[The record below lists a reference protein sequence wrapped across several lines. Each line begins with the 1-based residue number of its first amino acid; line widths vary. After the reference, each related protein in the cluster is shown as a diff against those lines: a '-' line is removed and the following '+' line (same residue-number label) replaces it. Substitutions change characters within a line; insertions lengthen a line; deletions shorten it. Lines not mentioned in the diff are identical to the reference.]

1 MSVIFTWTVTA
12 ICLTGTA
19 LNVRKNILCFYLW
32 SIGNI
37 AWLVFDLSG
46 DLYSRAILDAV
57 QLVFA
62 LWGIVEWRKKPE
74 QC

>member
-1 MSVIFTWTVTA
+1 MFAWAVTV
-12 ICLTGTA
+12 ICLTGTV
-19 LNVRKNILCFYLW
+19 LNVKKNILCFYLW
-32 SIGNI
+32 ATGNI

-62 LWGIVEWRKKPE
+62 LWGIAEWRKKQE